1 MIEPLRLSLDL
12 QCPPEHAFRIW
23 TERIDNWWPADH
35 TATGDPESVVVLE
48 PRLGGRI
55 YERAP
60 GGQEH
65 DWGEV
70 TAWDPPAQLGYLWH
84 LRRDRADATDV
95 VIRFLPEG
103 TGTRLEIEHTGW
115 ERLGSDGD
123 EWRSRNLGGWTT
135 LLPHFTAATEPSTEP
150 LEGDPHG

>member
-12 QCPPEHAFRIW
+12 ACPPEHAFWIW

-35 TATGDPESVVVLE
+35 TATGDPEAVVVLE
-48 PRLGGRI
+48 PRVGGRI

-60 GGQEH
+60 SGQEH
-65 DWGEV
+65 DWGEI
-70 TAWDPPAQLGYLWH
+70 TAWDPPARLGYLWH
-84 LRRDRADATDV
+84 LRRNREDATDV

-115 ERLGSDGD
+115 ERLGDDGH
-123 EWRSRNLGGWTT
+123 EWRSRNFGGWTS
-135 LLPHFTAATEPSTEP
+135 LLPHFTAAAHRPTDTGEES
-150 LEGDPHG
+150 G